1 MNEPF
6 HQKKLRALDDIDD
19 KDSYKKWK
27 ENDKLTLR
35 KKHIFKTLFSKRQS
49 ILLAEIPEN
58 KYAININIISK
69 NEEIT
74 KNPELYI
81 KTKFDIKQW
90 FKYLFSQNPNEIKE
104 ALYIIEL
111 YIIMQIKEI
120 SLEKRVLSRND
131 TELINGLCDYLNHQ
145 DLQIS
150 FNSLYCL
157 TYLFF
162 FPNHISSRIGTER
175 NSNKIMEF
183 FNKTDFNFGHLI
195 LLLLI
200 NCNTQNNQRKF
211 FVDHGIFERLFYI
224 MKTTQ
229 DKLEPIFN
237 IYIIKLLNNISKLFE
252 ECKEYSKEQK
262 INWFLPFL
270 PFVKNTIKNSF
281 VQNPWA
287 EPKDCHLYLEII
299 KFYSIIDLKDKN
311 LLYNIVNEGF
321 SKILIDFYYK
331 IIDKQ
336 DKILLLKIF
345 TDLLSNDD
353 LINEIFIQDGILGL
367 FMNEINSI
375 GYSNLEAFNIIL
387 MACANI
393 ACGAVGQI
401 NQLFMQGL
409 VCKCIDTIQ
418 NIANQNN
425 LNGLIKKIVF
435 NSIYVLTQAINGCD
449 NYIKAEIMLYQHY
462 EIANSFSFAI
472 KNILDLINEEN
483 FLNEICEAISNLII
497 VGESELEGKSFQA
510 FKNQLI
516 ISGMEEIIDDIVFNQ
531 KINEDLIKNLNLI
544 KSTLK
549 E

>member
-6 HQKKLRALDDIDD
+6 HQKKLGVLDDIDD
-19 KDSYKKWK
+19 KESYKKWK

-35 KKHIFKTLFSKRQS
+35 KKHIYNALFSKRQS
-49 ILLAEIPEN
+49 FFLAEIPEN
-58 KYAININIISK
+58 KYSINFNIISK
-69 NEEIT
+69 NEEI
-74 KNPELYI
+74 KNNPELYI
-81 KTKFDIKQW
+81 KTKFDIEQW
-90 FKYLFSQNPNEIKE
+90 FKFLFSQNQNEIKE

-111 YIIMQIKEI
+111 YIIMQVKEI

-157 TYLFF
+157 TYLNF
-162 FPNHISSRIGTER
+162 FPDNIQEIIGLER
-175 NSNKIMEF
+175 NLDKIMEF

-200 NCNTQNNQRKF
+200 NCNIQNNQRKY

-229 DKLEPIFN
+229 DKLEPKYN
-237 IYIIKLLNNISKLFE
+237 IYIIQLLNNISKLFE
-252 ECKEYSKEQK
+252 GCKEYSKEK
-262 INWFLPFL
+262 LMKWFLPFL

-281 VQNPWA
+281 VLNPWA
-287 EPKDCHLYLEII
+287 NQKDSHLYLEII
-299 KFYSIIDLKDKN
+299 KFYTLIDLNNKI
-311 LLYNIVNEGF
+311 LLLNIVNEEF

-331 IIDKQ
+331 IIDKE

-353 LINEIFIQDGILGL
+353 LINECFIQDGILGL

-375 GYSNLEAFNIIL
+375 GYDNLEALNTIL
-387 MACANI
+387 FACSNI
-393 ACGAVGQI
+393 ACGSIGQI
-401 NQLFMQGL
+401 EQLYMQGL
-409 VCKCIDTIQ
+409 VCKSIDIIE
-418 NIANQNN
+418 NFANQKN
-425 LNGLIKKIVF
+425 LSPLIKKIIF
-435 NSIYVLTQAINGCD
+435 NSVYTLTQVINGSH
-449 NYIKAEIMLYQHY
+449 NYIKVQIMLYQHY
-462 EIANSFSFAI
+462 EIVNAFSFAI
-472 KNILDLINEEN
+472 KNVLDLKNEEN
-483 FLNEICEAISNLII
+483 LLNEIFQSISNLII
-497 VGESELEGKSFQA
+497 VGESELKDKSFTA

-516 ISGMEEIIDDIVFNQ
+516 INGMEEIIDYIVFNYN
-531 KINEDLIKNLNLI
+531 INEVLIKDLNLI
-544 KSTLK
+544 KTALK